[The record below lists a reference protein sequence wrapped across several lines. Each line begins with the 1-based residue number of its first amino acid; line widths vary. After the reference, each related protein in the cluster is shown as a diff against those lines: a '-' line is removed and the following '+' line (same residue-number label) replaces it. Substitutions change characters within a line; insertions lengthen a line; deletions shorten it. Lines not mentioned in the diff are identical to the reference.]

1 MNDKTASSSSDDPI
15 VLRRQIDELQAKV
28 EAARQIEIQMAR
40 LASLPERNPDHVI
53 ETDLA
58 IFNHP

>member
-28 EAARQIEIQMAR
+28 EAARQIEKQLAR
-40 LASLPERNPDHVI
+40 LASLPERNPDPVI